1 MMAEN
6 MNTKEFRS
14 LIEQLQKNDVSAL
27 ERLYT
32 EYFGKI
38 YAHALYHTKD
48 RDVAYDTAMDV
59 MLRLY
64 NYAGRPE
71 EIKNHVGL
79 LITMTDNAVKD
90 HFRRGARYESAA
102 LPESQT
108 LSEPEDM
115 LWLIDILAA
124 LTEEERGV
132 FIGHAVWE
140 KPLKEIAA
148 QKGVPYIAVRRA
160 YATIKKKIK
169 AIYSQP

>member
-1 MMAEN
+1 

-38 YAHALYHTKD
+38 YARALYHTKD
-48 RDVAYDTAMDV
+48 GDVAYDTAMDV

-79 LITMTDNAVKD
+79 LTAMTDNAVKD
-90 HFRRGARYESAA
+90 HFRRGAQYKRAA
-102 LPESQT
+102 LPESGT
-108 LSEPEDM
+108 HSEPDDM

-132 FIGHAVWE
+132 FVDHAVWE

-160 YATIKKKIK
+160 YAAIKKKIK